1 MSGSWSF
8 ECNLHF
14 DGGLKMKHL
23 NVQNDYDTKSGIR
36 GQCTLGQNR
45 IKGEKV
51 FLFPK
56 RL

>member
-51 FLFPK
+51 FFPK